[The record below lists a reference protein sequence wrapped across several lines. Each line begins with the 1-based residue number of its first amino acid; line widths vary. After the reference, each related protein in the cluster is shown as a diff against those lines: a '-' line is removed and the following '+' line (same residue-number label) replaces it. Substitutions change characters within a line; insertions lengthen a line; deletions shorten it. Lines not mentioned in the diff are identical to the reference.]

1 MKENE
6 LSHDM
11 FLKISL
17 LHIRKIEKKMG
28 QIKRYGNLGFKN
40 KTFYSE
46 IKIKMAYIVEE
57 ITVYIYY
64 AYVMYMR

>member
-1 MKENE
+1 
-6 LSHDM
+6 
-11 FLKISL
+11 
-17 LHIRKIEKKMG
+17 MG
-28 QIKRYGNLGFKN
+28 QIKRYGNLGIKN